1 MRMADDA
8 IEGSLLRLDQVEPG
22 RKVKVVNVL
31 GRGLS
36 RRRLLALGMVPGALV
51 KVLRRAPMED
61 PVEYRVKGVDYSIR
75 AREAHL
81 VEVSYVEE

>member
-1 MRMADDA
+1 MADDA